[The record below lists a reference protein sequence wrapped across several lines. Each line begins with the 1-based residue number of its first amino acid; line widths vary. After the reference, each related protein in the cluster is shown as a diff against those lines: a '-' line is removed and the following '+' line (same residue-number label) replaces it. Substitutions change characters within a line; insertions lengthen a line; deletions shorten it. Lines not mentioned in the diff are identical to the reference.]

1 MTKISRARYAALFGP
16 TTGDRIRLADTDLF
30 VEITEDR
37 SGGPGL
43 AGDEAVFGGGKVL
56 RESMGQGRAT
66 RADGA
71 PDTVITGVVII
82 DYWGIIKADIG
93 IRDGRITAIGKAGN
107 PDIMSG
113 VHPDLVV
120 GPSTEIIAGNGRI
133 VTAGGIDCHVHLIC
147 PQIKDEALGG
157 GITTIIAGGT
167 GPAEG
172 SKATTV
178 TPGSWHLA
186 RMLEALDSWPMNIA
200 LLGKGNTVSAES
212 MWEQLRGGASGFKLH
227 EDWGS
232 TPAAIDACLTVADA
246 SGVQVALHSDTLN
259 EAGFVED
266 TIGAI
271 NGRSI
276 HAYHTEGAGGGHAPD
291 IIRVAAEPYVLPSST
306 NPTRPHTVNTLDEHL
321 DMLMVCHHL
330 NPAVPEDL
338 AFAES
343 RIRPSTMAAEDLLH
357 DIGAISMIGSDSQAM
372 GRIGEVVIRT
382 WQTAHVMKRR
392 RGALPGDSGADNN
405 RARRYIAKYT
415 ICPAVAHG
423 LDHEIGS
430 VEVGK
435 LADLVLWEPAFFGVR
450 PHAVLKG
457 GMIAWAAMGDANAS
471 IPTPQPVL
479 PRPMFGAEPAAA
491 AATSVHFVSQH
502 AVDDGLADRIAVQPQ
517 ARRGEGRPR
526 CREGSDAA
534 QRRASRDRG
543 RPGHLH
549 RADRRRGVAGGPRR
563 RTADGPAL
571 FPLLGVCDDQPGHS
585 AHAVGLTSADRR
597 ARAFRRRRR
606 GHRRRPGPRPR
617 DTARVP
623 APPNPYD
630 RLGDCV
636 GGCRR
641 AHRQPVRRTGRS
653 RNRRPHTRT
662 RRASGVARTGA
673 RPATTRAPGLA
684 GRGVGPAG
692 RHTAPR
698 GRGRH
703 GGCGR
708 RPDA

>member
-1 MTKISRARYAALFGP
+1 MTQLSRARYAALFGP

-56 RESMGQGRAT
+56 RESMGQSRAT

-71 PDTVITGVVII
+71 PDTVITGAVII
-82 DYWGIIKADIG
+82 DHWGIIKADIG

-120 GPSTEIIAGNGRI
+120 GPSTEVISGNGRI
-133 VTAGGIDCHVHLIC
+133 LTAGAIDCHVHLIC
-147 PQIKDEALGG
+147 PQIMEEAMGG
-157 GITTIIAGGT
+157 GITTIVAGGT

-178 TPGSWHLA
+178 TPGAWHLA
-186 RMLEALDSWPMNIA
+186 RMLESLDSWPLNIA
-200 LLGKGNTVSAES
+200 LLGKGNTVSAKS
-212 MWEQLRGGASGFKLH
+212 MWEQLRGGAAGFKLH
-227 EDWGS
+227 EDWGT
-232 TPAAIDACLTVADA
+232 TPAAIDACLTVADSA
-246 SGVQVALHSDTLN
+246 GVQVNLHSDTLN

-266 TIGAI
+266 TLAAI
-271 NGRSI
+271 NGRAI

-291 IIRVAAEPYVLPSST
+291 IITVVSHANILPSST

-330 NPAVPEDL
+330 NPSVPEDL

-343 RIRPSTMAAEDLLH
+343 RIRPSTIAAEDLLH
-357 DIGAISMIGSDSQAM
+357 DIGAISMIGSDAQAM

-392 RGALPGDSGADNN
+392 RGALPGDGAADNN
-405 RARRYIAKYT
+405 RARRYVAKYT
-415 ICPAVAHG
+415 ICPAIAHG
-423 LDHEIGS
+423 LDDEIGS

-479 PRPMFGAEPAAA
+479 PRPMFGAAPAAA
-491 AATSVHFVSQH
+491 ASTSLHFVSPQ
-502 AVDDGLADRIAVQPQ
+502 AVEDGLADRLAVNRRLVAVKDVRKVGKADMPLNDALPHIEVDPDTFTVRIDGEVWQEQP
-517 ARRGEGRPR
+517 ATELPM
-526 CREGSDAA
+526 A
-534 QRRASRDRG
+534 QRYF
-543 RPGHLH
+543 
-549 RADRRRGVAGGPRR
+549 
-563 RTADGPAL
+563 L
-571 FPLLGVCDDQPGHS
+571 F
-585 AHAVGLTSADRR
+585 
-597 ARAFRRRRR
+597 
-606 GHRRRPGPRPR
+606 
-617 DTARVP
+617 
-623 APPNPYD
+623 
-630 RLGDCV
+630 
-636 GGCRR
+636 
-641 AHRQPVRRTGRS
+641 
-653 RNRRPHTRT
+653 
-662 RRASGVARTGA
+662 
-673 RPATTRAPGLA
+673 
-684 GRGVGPAG
+684 
-692 RHTAPR
+692 
-698 GRGRH
+698 
-703 GGCGR
+703 
-708 RPDA
+708 